1 MKKNDKIYDTVGLR
15 NLITK
20 SKQEFMENRSIYL
33 TWKHQDAFDFQLNS
47 FLKFQTNFKKQ
58 KPKIL

>member
-1 MKKNDKIYDTVGLR
+1 MKKNDKIYDTVGLH

-20 SKQEFMENRSIYL
+20 SKREFMENRSIYL